1 MTSVATSTS
10 RSLNVRTSDAQ
21 SRCNRN
27 RQPRPS
33 NAHPYT
39 AVCTRR
45 CRPTTQFESQTS
57 CAPCHSSC
65 TSPCARFGHNQRPR
79 NNNLRHVCTPILVDQ
94 STTQRRAARTIAVY
108 ILRPNRT
115 TSARTTRAYRRI
127 SLCNW
132 RAHSFAQLPHHLTGP
147 SCSGCTRTASSW
159 LHTLQSNS
167 ARE

>member
-10 RSLNVRTSDAQ
+10 RSLNVRTSDAE

-94 STTQRRAARTIAVY
+94 STTQRRAARTIAGY
-108 ILRPNRT
+108 IHRPNRT
-115 TSARTTRAYRRI
+115 TAV
-127 SLCNW
+127 
-132 RAHSFAQLPHHLTGP
+132 
-147 SCSGCTRTASSW
+147 RTARASRRTQ
-159 LHTLQSNS
+159 LVQL
-167 ARE
+167 ARAQFRPTAATPNRNDQLRMYKNCVILAAHNASQ